1 MEWISGNYYDLIWFT
16 VSILSFD
23 LLLVFKSL
31 IITES
36 KIGYYYWSSPYS
48 KTEIELIRSCPK
60 QVFLLGIHSND
71 LPSKVFKVKV
81 ESLLDDWGW
90 KKKYSFV
97 SLSFWISRL
106 LTRCISRQ
114 SAQTEDGSAVH
125 TPTGSEHHLPPSTET
140 MPPSKLSRAQTI
152 KKCVYHWLI
161 IFLFVDVKL
170 LWSWYCSSSKIW
182 RSITYMARIGMLL
195 TSGTTLCYWKL
206 CKSGSEEG
214 FVTIKTQWWKLFFHF
229 LNRKTGMIFY
239 NEFAK
244 SRVWCS
250 FSLPCHVFGL
260 CTQGNI
266 HA

>member
-1 MEWISGNYYDLIWFT
+1 M
-16 VSILSFD
+16 
-23 LLLVFKSL
+23 
-31 IITES
+31 
-36 KIGYYYWSSPYS
+36 
-48 KTEIELIRSCPK
+48 
-60 QVFLLGIHSND
+60 
-71 LPSKVFKVKV
+71 
-81 ESLLDDWGW
+81 
-90 KKKYSFV
+90 KKKIQFRIFVLLNFQAAYSLYFKTKC
-97 SLSFWISRL
+97 SNWRRQ
-106 LTRCISRQ
+106 RCAHSYWF
-114 SAQTEDGSAVH
+114 G
-125 TPTGSEHHLPPSTET
+125 TPSSTIYRNYA
-140 MPPSKLSRAQTI
+140 SKQAKPRSNNQKVRI
-152 KKCVYHWLI
+152 PLI